1 MKHAA
6 FLIWLIAACGIA
18 LPSEGLASYLIKL
31 KNGSQY
37 VTSEYWE
44 EGNQIKFNISG
55 GQVGFSKE
63 SILKITETDLPV
75 EAEIIT
81 PETPSSGAE
90 QTSEAATPS
99 EPGSKNEGAPE
110 AAAPSKPGPEAA
122 VPTEPAPPEIDHEA
136 YKARKRAILLQY
148 KINDDILNQA
158 LNSNDREA
166 IKAAVAAKK
175 KTAAELNALN
185 EELCNANNGVLPDWW
200 HTVTE

>member
-1 MKHAA
+1 MKRTA

-37 VTSEYWE
+37 VTSDYWE

-81 PETPSSGAE
+81 PETPSTE
-90 QTSEAATPS
+90 
-99 EPGSKNEGAPE
+99 
-110 AAAPSKPGPEAA
+110 
-122 VPTEPAPPEIDHEA
+122 TEPASEAEAPSNLSDQTETRPLPQTDSTPKGLSPEE
-136 YKARKRAILLQY
+136 KET
-148 KINDDILNQA
+148 ILNEKNTLFEKFQTA
-158 LNSNDREA
+158 TQNLNKAKAQGSREA
-166 IKAAVAAKK
+166 IERERENLLNIRKQLDQLRKNAADRSGGKIPNWWVDSISFD
-175 KTAAELNALN
+175 
-185 EELCNANNGVLPDWW
+185 VLQA
-200 HTVTE
+200 